1 MNVTKLNEELKKVL
15 CENYIVEFNYE
26 DEKAQGQARGQIQ
39 VNADNEEEAIK
50 KAKEYNEKHMFI
62 ADNYRVNP
70 QGTRYENDIILESQQ
85 ENLDVQALK
94 EYLDKEHSRALKLAY
109 NDEFTE
115 SDRSFY
121 KGMATGIHE
130 IQRKFNL

>member
-1 MNVTKLNEELKKVL
+1 MNIQKLNEELRKVL

-26 DEKAQGQARGQIQ
+26 DEKAQGQALGQIQ

-70 QGTRYENDIILESQQ
+70 QGTRYENDVILESEQ
-85 ENLDVQALK
+85 ENLDVEALK

-109 NDEFTE
+109 NDGFTE
-115 SDRSFY
+115 SDTTFY
-121 KGMATGIHE
+121 KGIPTAIHE